1 MNMTARQFLEPAR
14 RLDWRIEKKYERIA
28 RMRAKLQKATSNL
41 TGMPRGGSD
50 GDWTDADVAV
60 LEYEEQIKAEI
71 ARLCALKRRITEII
85 STVDESTL
93 RDLLELRYL
102 NGYRFEQI
110 AVEMNFS
117 YDYVRHLHKEALAA
131 VQVKLDTQKH
141 INL

>member
-1 MNMTARQFLEPAR
+1 MTARQFLEPAR
-14 RLDWRIEKKYERIA
+14 RLDWRIEKKCERIA
-28 RMRAKLQKATSNL
+28 RMRAKLEKTNSNL
-41 TGMPRGGSD
+41 TGMPRGGPG

-85 STVDESTL
+85 STVEESTL

-102 NGYRFEQI
+102 NNYRFEQI

-141 INL
+141 IDL